1 MDRSIIIGWLRIE
14 GELGG
19 LCRRVWAERRG
30 EREAR
35 QQFLETKNV

>member
-19 LCRRVWAERRG
+19 LCRRVWVERR
-30 EREAR
+30 EKRAAR
-35 QQFLETKNV
+35 QPFPETENV